1 MTYTNETIKL
11 ETRVPVR
18 DIMKRNPK
26 TIDYRATVADAARK
40 MCNKDTS
47 GSCIVL
53 KENSAVGIVTEQDIN
68 CKVVAKDIK
77 PSEAYVHEIMTSPL
91 ITLGIDQTVEEAAH
105 LMIKNRVRRLPVINE
120 KGVVIGI
127 VSVRDIVAVSTE
139 INELMG
145 ELVEINRAEDV
156 ESGMCSRCGM
166 MSEILHNIDG
176 SLICPS
182 CSDED
187 RL

>member
-1 MTYTNETIKL
+1 MTYANETIQL
-11 ETRVPVR
+11 ETKVPVR
-18 DIMKRNPK
+18 DIMRRNPK

-53 KENSAVGIVTEQDIN
+53 KENVAVGIVTEQDIN
-68 CKVVAKDIK
+68 CKIVARDIK

-91 ITLGIDQTVEEAAH
+91 ITLHADKTVEEAAH
-105 LMIKNRVRRLPVINE
+105 LMIKNRVRRLPIINE
-120 KGVVIGI
+120 RGIVIGI

-145 ELVEINRAEDV
+145 ELVVINQAEDNS
-156 ESGMCSRCGM
+156 SGVCTRCGR
-166 MSEILHNIDG
+166 MSDDLKSVDG
-176 SLICPS
+176 SLICS
-182 CSDED
+182 FCNEED